1 MPDPLFQRIA
11 DLLAQNTL
19 DALALLPG
27 QTLTYLTGL
36 HFHLSERP
44 VTLLINAEKA
54 LLILPELEAGKVA
67 QSTLPLEFVTFGDNP
82 SLWQAAFDRA
92 IQVMGLDGK
101 KIGVESIHMRFQE
114 LKLLQKST
122 PTAKIIAGDSA
133 LTSLRIFKNPV
144 EVEKMRKAVKIAEE
158 ALLLTL
164 PFIRPGVS
172 EQQISNELSINLLRA
187 GATAGPSF
195 ESIIAAGPNAAN
207 PHAGASDRLLQTGDL
222 LIIDWGATYHDYI
235 SDLTR
240 TFAIGTVDPE
250 LAQIAE
256 IVRQAN
262 QAGCRAVRPGIPAGS
277 VDAATRGVI
286 QAAGYGEYFIHRTGH
301 GIGMEVH
308 EPPYIFGENLLLLEP
323 GMAFTIE
330 PGIYLPGRGGVRI
343 EDNVVVTGQG
353 CEILSSLPRELIT
366 LPLKR

>member
-11 DLLAQNTL
+11 GLLAQNNL
-19 DALALLPG
+19 DALALIPG

-44 VTLLINAEKA
+44 VLLLINGEKA
-54 LLILPELEAGKVA
+54 LLILPELEAGKIS
-67 QSTLPLEFVTFGDNP
+67 QSTLSLEHITFGDNP
-82 SLWQAAFDRA
+82 TLWPAAYDRA
-92 IQVMGLDGK
+92 IQLMGLKGK

-114 LKLLQKST
+114 LELLRKSA
-122 PTAKIIAGDSA
+122 PTAQIISGDAA
-133 LTSLRIFKNPV
+133 LSTLRIAKSPV

-164 PFIRPGVS
+164 PFIQPGVS
-172 EQQISNELSINLLRA
+172 EQQISNQLSINLLRA

-195 ESIIAAGPNAAN
+195 ESIVAAGPNGAN
-207 PHAGASDRLLQTGDL
+207 PHAGASERPLQLGDL
-222 LIIDWGATYHDYI
+222 LIIDWGATYQDYI

-240 TFAIGTVDPE
+240 TFAIGAVDPE

-256 IVRQAN
+256 IVHQAN
-262 QAGCRAVRPGIPAGS
+262 QAGCRAAKPGVPAGS
-277 VDAATRGVI
+277 VDAATRAVI
-286 QAAGYGEYFIHRTGH
+286 HSAGYGEYFIHRTGH

-308 EPPYIFGENLLLLEP
+308 EPPYIFDENSLLLER

-343 EDNVVVTGQG
+343 EDNVVITDQG

-366 LPLKR
+366 LPLEK